1 MTNNVSLLLLA
12 VAFVLV
18 HHPFVSST
26 TEDDFFP
33 PIAEPSD
40 ISYFFADYDLDGLH
54 WALTNIFDRSARNPT
69 VLEKELPQEL
79 VSRGGGQTYT
89 SEYKLK
95 HDLAQAKY
103 LADYLVDVDP
113 KKAAY
118 FQSKVIPIYEAV
130 LKNIPPL
137 DELENT
143 KGLYAFSKEDYAL
156 GIGEVYNKALYMTSS
171 DELDPSWRQNELLNQ
186 RLDLDRIQKQWI
198 GDDSGLLG
206 EADSSPDQSPS
217 VVPGVIV
224 IDNLLDEQALTLIR
238 ELLLKNTWWFQ
249 TKTPLQFGRYVGA
262 YVDDGMHDPL
272 LLQLAL
278 ELHKKLPK
286 IMTGHELRYMWAY
299 KYDSSFN
306 SGINLH
312 ADEAAVNVNIWLSL
326 EGADLEEDG
335 YEGGLLVYTA
345 KPKEEMNF
353 KTYNT
358 RADEFVVK
366 ELLEPSNFANVTI
379 KHQPN
384 RCVIFD
390 SALFHQTQKYK
401 FKTGYQNS
409 RINLTLLYGKMKKDG
424 SESQTD
430 SSSITKEEL

>member
-1 MTNNVSLLLLA
+1 MNTNISLLLIIIVSA
-12 VAFVLV
+12 VV
-18 HHPFVSST
+18 VSST
-26 TEDDFFP
+26 AEDDLFP

-40 ISYFFADYDLDGLH
+40 ISYFFAGYDLDGLH
-54 WALTNIFDRSARNPT
+54 WALSNIFARSARNPT
-69 VLEKELPQEL
+69 VMEKELPQEL

-103 LADYLVDVDP
+103 LAEYLVDVDP

-143 KGLYAFSKEDYAL
+143 KGLYAFSKEDYSL
-156 GIGEVYNKALYMTSS
+156 GIREVYNKALYMTSA
-171 DELDPSWRQNELLNQ
+171 DELDPRWRQNELLNE
-186 RLDLDRIQKQWI
+186 RLDLDLIQKQWI
-198 GDDSGLLG
+198 GDDSGLLD
-206 EADSSPDQSPS
+206 EADSSPDQS
-217 VVPGVIV
+217 VPGVIV

-249 TKTPLQFGRYVGA
+249 TKTPLQFGKYVGA
-262 YVDDGMHDPL
+262 YIDDGMHDPL

-299 KYDSSFN
+299 KYDSEFD

-335 YEGGLLVYTA
+335 YGGGLVVYTA
-345 KPKEEMNF
+345 KPKKEWNF
-353 KTYNT
+353 KDYNT
-358 RADEFVVK
+358 RADELVVK
-366 ELLEPSNFANVTI
+366 ELLEPSNFANVTVQ
-379 KHQPN
+379 HEPN
-384 RCVIFD
+384 RCIIFD
-390 SALFHQTQKYK
+390 SALFHQTQRYR
-401 FKTGYQNS
+401 FRRGYQNS

-430 SSSITKEEL
+430 SSTIAKEEL

>member
-1 MTNNVSLLLLA
+1 
-12 VAFVLV
+12 
-18 HHPFVSST
+18 
-26 TEDDFFP
+26 
-33 PIAEPSD
+33 
-40 ISYFFADYDLDGLH
+40 
-54 WALTNIFDRSARNPT
+54 

-137 DELENT
+137 DELQNT

-156 GIGEVYNKALYMTSS
+156 GIGEVYNKALYMTNS

-286 IMTGHELRYMWAY
+286 IMTGHELRYMWA
-299 KYDSSFN
+299 
-306 SGINLH
+306 
-312 ADEAAVNVNIWLSL
+312 
-326 EGADLEEDG
+326 
-335 YEGGLLVYTA
+335 
-345 KPKEEMNF
+345 
-353 KTYNT
+353 
-358 RADEFVVK
+358 
-366 ELLEPSNFANVTI
+366 
-379 KHQPN
+379 
-384 RCVIFD
+384 
-390 SALFHQTQKYK
+390 
-401 FKTGYQNS
+401 
-409 RINLTLLYGKMKKDG
+409 
-424 SESQTD
+424 
-430 SSSITKEEL
+430 